1 MSARGWEWCL
11 AVELLLLP
19 LLFLAT
25 NAQGHSTGEVIVVSG
40 SNVSLQI
47 SKSLPDNYKQLTWF
61 YTIHQKIV
69 EWDSGKSKYFNTKFK
84 GRVVLDPESGAL
96 NIYNVQKEDSS
107 TYLMRVSNA
116 TGKEQ
121 EWKILLK
128 VFDPVPTPA
137 INIEKTEETN
147 NTCYLKLSCVIPDQ
161 SVNYTWYADSGLLPE
176 AYQRSVL
183 ELRVPEPQKY
193 SKFYT
198 CEVSNPVS
206 SKNDTVYFIPP
217 CTLGKKHPLGTWS
230 GHRVTSF
237 LLNEERCGRPP
248 QPPGTECWWSISKVP
263 GRARD

>member
-1 MSARGWEWCL
+1 MGVVSGCGTAAAASAIPGNQCSRSSTRWIINNT
-11 AVELLLLP
+11 LLCR
-19 LLFLAT
+19 
-25 NAQGHSTGEVIVVSG
+25 HSTGEVIVVSG

-217 CTLGKKHPLGTWS
+217 CTLARSSGVDWIASWLVVMVPTILG
-230 GHRVTSF
+230 
-237 LLNEERCGRPP
+237 LLL
-248 QPPGTECWWSISKVP
+248 T
-263 GRARD
+263 RDELF

>member
-1 MSARGWEWCL
+1 MSSRGWEWCL

-25 NAQGHSTGEVIVVSG
+25 NTQGTFHQLSGDHSKKEVIVVSG

-47 SKSLPDNYKQLTWF
+47 LKSLPNNYKQLTWF

-69 EWDSGKSKYFNTKFK
+69 ERDSSKSKYFDSKFK
-84 GRVVLDPESGAL
+84 GRVMLDPQSGAL

-121 EWKILLK
+121 EWTILLE

-137 INIEKTEETN
+137 IKIEKTEETN
-147 NTCYLKLSCVIPDQ
+147 NICHLKLSCVIPDR
-161 SVNYTWYADSGLLPE
+161 SVNCTWYGDSGPFSV
-176 AYQRSVL
+176 ACQNSVL

-198 CEVSNPVS
+198 CKFSNRVS
-206 SKNDTVYFIPP
+206 SKNDTVYFTPP
-217 CTLGKKHPLGTWS
+217 CTLARSSGVDWIASWLVVMVPTSLG
-230 GHRVTSF
+230 
-237 LLNEERCGRPP
+237 LLL
-248 QPPGTECWWSISKVP
+248 
-263 GRARD
+263 A